1 MIPCYWE
8 AQPSGC
14 LKAHC
19 PFLHS
24 RPRPSPPAA
33 HERLSQYKFSSICVK
48 TLDEL
53 REVKGREVK
62 GQVDGLRE
70 VKGQVDDGQGR
81 SAATSGN
88 VEKAGGGG
96 VDSQVSESSPSFGLV
111 PAVGGLDVKTA
122 APDLPTQQVLSQD
135 SSKQQASSIF
145 SARRTAA
152 SIFSPDYVS
161 DPKNVNE
168 VIITSPEKKFSFSI
182 ESESSDDSNLTTP
195 TDDSNKCPPS
205 VDMETSAVRGVKRL
219 SSEKLEPGEMMKKVS
234 VFLYRNK
241 LHVYQ
246 ERVICVLRRKHVH
259 VHVHVACYMYD
270 MHATCTMSY
279 MY

>member
-70 VKGQVDDGQGR
+70 VKGQVDGQGR

-88 VEKAGGGG
+88 VEKAGGGDGG

-168 VIITSPEKKFSFSI
+168 VTITSPEKKFSFSI

-219 SSEKLEPGEMMKKVS
+219 SSEKLEPGEMMKKVWC
-234 VFLYRNK
+234 VFIQMYIIIPREGYLCIAEKTFTCTCTCYM
-241 LHVYQ
+241 LHV
-246 ERVICVLRRKHVH
+246 
-259 VHVHVACYMYD
+259 
-270 MHATCTMSY
+270 
-279 MY
+279 